1 VYWFTGTGASAAHF
15 IYDAMHSSDWVAP
28 SLAKQGW
35 AVFGGAG
42 NIIRRLMDP
51 QQTIEHWSE
60 FDRGGHFA
68 AMETPD
74 LLVGDVREFFRRF
87 R

>member
-1 VYWFTGTGASAAHF
+1 V
-15 IYDAMHSSDWVAP
+15 
-28 SLAKQGW
+28 
-35 AVFGGAG
+35 
-42 NIIRRLMDP
+42 
-51 QQTIEHWSE
+51 HWTE
-60 FDRGGHFA
+60 FERGGHFA

>member
-1 VYWFTGTGASAAHF
+1 
-15 IYDAMHSSDWVAP
+15 M
-28 SLAKQGW
+28 
-35 AVFGGAG
+35 
-42 NIIRRLMDP
+42 MDP
-51 QQTIEHWSE
+51 DHEIEHWSE